1 MRYFNNLCV
10 TILLSMLAIS
20 APLLSVGVMRRTAIQ
35 ELTKAINAHTI
46 SPVEARKK
54 ALSFKLTGSDLND
67 AVVKELIVT
76 ADNNGIQD
84 ILNPVKPEDLSDR
97 SLVAKSEALAKE
109 EAPKERRQAPATTS
123 EVELRQ
129 EKKETEARAH
139 VAEMKAIPST
149 KLTARVNTDKLPENI
164 RNLINSYVNKK
175 YSVEEIKELRKK
187 NQMAQT
193 TNQKGI
199 EGRIEAWLDPYAQ
212 RNTKEELNE
221 YVKNF
226 VMPIATNARVW
237 DKQSLIDQYYYI
249 SLAKPYFKK
258 FDDINGL
265 NSLSNLLVTLLG
277 QNSNETTLVIDAI
290 TDKTPIKN
298 KYFVE
303 IIDEWTAAQIPIA
316 PIVTKQDF
324 PTQKIDKDFEKE
336 ERNYFREPH
345 EDETPV
351 EKEESMSGA
360 SSRIKD

>member
-1 MRYFNNLCV
+1 MMRYFNNLCV

-76 ADNNGIQD
+76 ADSNGIQD
-84 ILNPVKPEDLSDR
+84 ILNPVFVASDFANPPSPSHLRSESSGGQAGLRRTGATSDKPQL
-97 SLVAKSEALAKE
+97 
-109 EAPKERRQAPATTS
+109 RQASPATTS

-129 EKKETEARAH
+129 EKKEADARAYI
-139 VAEMKAIPST
+139 AETKA
-149 KLTARVNTDKLPENI
+149 
-164 RNLINSYVNKK
+164 
-175 YSVEEIKELRKK
+175 
-187 NQMAQT
+187 
-193 TNQKGI
+193 
-199 EGRIEAWLDPYAQ
+199 
-212 RNTKEELNE
+212 
-221 YVKNF
+221 
-226 VMPIATNARVW
+226 
-237 DKQSLIDQYYYI
+237 
-249 SLAKPYFKK
+249 
-258 FDDINGL
+258 
-265 NSLSNLLVTLLG
+265 
-277 QNSNETTLVIDAI
+277 
-290 TDKTPIKN
+290 
-298 KYFVE
+298 
-303 IIDEWTAAQIPIA
+303 IA